1 MCLWGENLKL
11 KKYIESN
18 KKRLTVSLLAL
29 GGVLMIILSTA
40 VGGGSDDGIAEYT
53 DVGFYTEYLEERITE
68 LCNSIYGVSDAK
80 VFLTLDC
87 SSEQIYQSDGASDF
101 LILTGDGG
109 ESAVKLCEIYPR
121 VRGIAVVCGGGDI
134 PRIQAT
140 VTELLSAALG
150 LPKNQIKVA
159 GSS

>member
-1 MCLWGENLKL
+1 MKI

-18 KKRLTVSLLAL
+18 KSRVTMIMLAACGVILIVASAFL
-29 GGVLMIILSTA
+29 GKAEENNEMP
-40 VGGGSDDGIAEYT
+40 EYT
-53 DVGFYTEYLEERITE
+53 EVGFYTEYLEERITE
-68 LCNSIYGVSDAK
+68 LCNNIYGVSDAK

-87 SSEQIYQSDGASDF
+87 SSEQIYQNDGASDF

-109 ESAVKLCEIYPR
+109 ERAVKLCEIYPK
-121 VRGIAVVCGGGDI
+121 VRGIAVVCRGGDI

-140 VTELLSAALG
+140 VTDLLSAALG
-150 LPKNQIKVA
+150 LPKNKIQVA